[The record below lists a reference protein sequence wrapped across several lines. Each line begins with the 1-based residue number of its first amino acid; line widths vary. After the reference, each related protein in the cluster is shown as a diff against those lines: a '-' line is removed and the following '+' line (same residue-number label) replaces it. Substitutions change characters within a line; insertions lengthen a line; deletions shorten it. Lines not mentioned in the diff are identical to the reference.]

1 MLAWEVVRVERGVG
15 VVVFYAA
22 LTFYFGGPVRYSVV
36 GCYLNRRVLLLAG
49 SSAHEAGSAEEGQG

>member
-1 MLAWEVVRVERGVG
+1 